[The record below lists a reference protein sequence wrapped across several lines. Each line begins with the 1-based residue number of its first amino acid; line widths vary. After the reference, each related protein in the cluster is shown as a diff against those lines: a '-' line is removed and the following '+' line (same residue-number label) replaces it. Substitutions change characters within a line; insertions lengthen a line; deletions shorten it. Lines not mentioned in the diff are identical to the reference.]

1 MGSEDVAPTV
11 EGGLTSICG
20 LRSSSTFWRVS
31 AFSTSVSFVADT
43 VPTLNR
49 SCFAEKSAL

>member
-1 MGSEDVAPTV
+1 MVGQQ
-11 EGGLTSICG
+11 LTSICG